1 MHSRKPS
8 CTSCDATNLSQQIA
22 ALNWAAL
29 TTSIDELNYAITAPL
44 LSPEHCAD
52 LAALYGQ
59 APMFR
64 STIVMSRYGFGR
76 GEYKYFAEPL
86 PALVQTLRQALYPPL
101 AQIANQWAT
110 QLGLPASW
118 PDQHETLRQQC
129 HAAGQTRPTPLML
142 RYGPGDYNC
151 LHQDLYGDIHFPLQ
165 AVIML
170 DRPGVDFDG
179 GVLTLVENRPR
190 MQSRCET
197 VPLAQGQVAIIPVRE
212 RPRVGTRGPYRT
224 QIRHGV
230 SSVHRGLRR
239 TLGIIFHDA
248 A

>member
-1 MHSRKPS
+1 MSGGHAGELTDR
-8 CTSCDATNLSQQIA
+8 IA
-22 ALNWAAL
+22 ALDWARLSA
-29 TTSIDELNYAITAPL
+29 SIDELNYALTPPL
-44 LSPEHCAD
+44 LSQAD
-52 LAALYGQ
+52 CEAVAGLYGQ
-59 APMFR
+59 ASKFR
-64 STIVMSRYGFGR
+64 STVVMSRYGFGR

-86 PALVQTLRQALYPPL
+86 PAIVQTLRQALYPSL
-101 AQIANQWAT
+101 ATIANRWAI
-110 QLGLPASW
+110 QLGLPAQW
-118 PDQHETLRQQC
+118 PAEHDALRQQC
-129 HAAGQTRPTPLML
+129 HAAGQTRPTPLLL

-151 LHQDLYGDIHFPLQ
+151 LHQDLYGAIHFPLQ

-170 DRPGVDFDG
+170 DRPGIDFDG

-197 VPLAQGQVAIIPVRE
+197 VALTQGQMAIIPVRE
-212 RPRVGTRGPYRT
+212 RPRVGSRGPYRT
-224 QIRHGV
+224 QLRHGV